1 MCQLTPLI
9 PAKALEPEVIELVHY
24 FKISDRHARM
34 LNEQLK
40 LLDQHLIL
48 ESFRYHKC
56 LVHWDPVVGSLFEY
70 ASAPLTYTCLAIM
83 LNQSHRTL
91 SRRRNNTYEEDIASL
106 YEILKGAKNPG
117 SGKRAQE
124 EQKG

>member
-1 MCQLTPLI
+1 MCHLKPLT

-48 ESFRYHKC
+48 ESFTYHNT
-56 LVHWDPVVGSLFEY
+56 GSE
-70 ASAPLTYTCLAIM
+70 SV
-83 LNQSHRTL
+83 
-91 SRRRNNTYEEDIASL
+91 
-106 YEILKGAKNPG
+106 
-117 SGKRAQE
+117 
-124 EQKG
+124 